1 MNHSETLD
9 KIGPAMAAAQAEFGT
24 VGKSGA
30 NTFDGYDYAKLEDY
44 VDVVQAVMQKHGLSL
59 IVGTTQQ
66 FQIETRQTKKGGQEY
81 VVGVA
86 LEGMILH
93 TSGQWVGVASQGQ
106 GQDRGDKGI
115 YKAIT
120 GARKYLLASA
130 FGLKTGDDPE
140 NDTRQPD
147 APAAIP
153 QPTGSPSNVSDD
165 FDFG

>member
-9 KIGPAMAAAQAEFGT
+9 KIGPAMAAAQAQFGA
-24 VGKSGA
+24 VSKSGA
-30 NTFDGYDYAKLEDY
+30 NTYDKYDYAKLEDY
-44 VDVVQAVMQKHGLSL
+44 VDVVQSVMAEHGLSL
-59 IVGTTQQ
+59 IVSVTEQSQ
-66 FQIETRQTKKGGQEY
+66 LEVRATKAGGQEFL
-81 VVGVA
+81 VGVA
-86 LEGMILH
+86 LTGMILH
-93 TSGQWVGVASQGQ
+93 TSGQWIEVAGQGQ

-140 NDTRQPD
+140 NDTRRPPES
-147 APAAIP
+147 APAAI
-153 QPTGSPSNVSDD
+153 QPTGAPSQGDD